1 MVASN
6 KEPLQ
11 IVILTEFLVH
21 LSVLGFHVYRNIW
34 QPKIKEIL
42 ERRTE
47 PGEKYAVAVID
58 KEICSQSMDL

>member
-1 MVASN
+1 MIASN
-6 KEPLQ
+6 EEPAT
-11 IVILTEFLVH
+11 IINLTEISVH
-21 LSVLGFHVYRNIW
+21 LSVMRFHVYRNIW

-58 KEICSQSMDL
+58 KESCSQSMDL